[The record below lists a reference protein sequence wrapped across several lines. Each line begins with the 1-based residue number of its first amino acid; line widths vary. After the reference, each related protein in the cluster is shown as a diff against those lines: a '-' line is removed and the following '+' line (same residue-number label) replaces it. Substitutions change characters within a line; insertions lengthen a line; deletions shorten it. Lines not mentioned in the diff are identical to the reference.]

1 MVLHLFFR
9 PVFSVQIIPRKHFN
23 MKLEG
28 NHKSLVPVKSFPTE
42 YKSDI
47 QIIRSR
53 RHYVHERNDNFSKR
67 DIKYNLKGGK

>member
-28 NHKSLVPVKSFPTE
+28 NHKSLVKSFPTE
-42 YKSDI
+42 YK
-47 QIIRSR
+47 
-53 RHYVHERNDNFSKR
+53 FPA
-67 DIKYNLKGGK
+67 

>member
-28 NHKSLVPVKSFPTE
+28 NHKSLVSVKSFPTE
-42 YKSDI
+42 YK
-47 QIIRSR
+47 
-53 RHYVHERNDNFSKR
+53 FPA
-67 DIKYNLKGGK
+67 